1 MSRSVRLRASAT
13 PTSERVIMDSLDWEL
28 TQLCRKMET
37 NQRKESS
44 KLARMPNQSS
54 DKPDKLSIALEL
66 LDTIIKKGSND
77 NRRYCWYCNV
87 KMNSPIELYLE
98 ASAGTTE

>member
-1 MSRSVRLRASAT
+1 
-13 PTSERVIMDSLDWEL
+13 MDSLDWEL

-44 KLARMPNQSS
+44 KLVRTPNQSS

-66 LDTIIKKGSND
+66 LDTIVKKGSND
-77 NRRYCWYCNV
+77 NRRNCRYCDA
-87 KMNSPIELYLE
+87 KMSSPVELHNRDCTWRRALE
-98 ASAGTTE
+98 LLNEGRD